1 MRVRVGEELGC
12 AAGSQAAF
20 QPVLS
25 GMVDQAGQEAVPLS
39 ESGVVHDPVTDSVFW
54 RSRCVW

>member
-25 GMVDQAGQEAVPLS
+25 GMVDQAGQEAVPLG
-39 ESGVVHDPVTDSVFW
+39 ESTVVCDPAGYSVVR
-54 RSRCVW
+54 RS